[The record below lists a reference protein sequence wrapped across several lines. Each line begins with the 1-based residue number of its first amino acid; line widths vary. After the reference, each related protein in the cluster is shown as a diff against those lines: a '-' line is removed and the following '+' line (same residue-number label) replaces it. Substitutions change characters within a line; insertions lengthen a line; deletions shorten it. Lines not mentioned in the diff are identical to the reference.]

1 MRKKVAMSLLLS
13 EEGTGFEK
21 LKRELI

>member
-13 EEGTGFEK
+13 EEGTGLEK